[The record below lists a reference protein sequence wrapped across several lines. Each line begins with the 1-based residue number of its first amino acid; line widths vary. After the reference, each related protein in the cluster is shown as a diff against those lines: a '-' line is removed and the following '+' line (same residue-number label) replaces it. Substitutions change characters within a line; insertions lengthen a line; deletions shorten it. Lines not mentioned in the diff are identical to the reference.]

1 MNLLTGQ
8 RRQEEKE
15 RRRSDILDAA
25 TQVAHQHGL
34 AGVTMDLV
42 ARQARL
48 SRALIYVYFRDRDE
62 LQFGLCQ
69 RALALLRDR
78 FQAAMAAVA
87 LGVDKARA
95 CGVAYLTFAR
105 ELPVEFEV
113 LSRFEAHTP
122 DVANMAANESA
133 CMLAG
138 DEVHRLLINAIE
150 LGIRDGSI
158 REDAGPAPVVAVT
171 LWGFTHGVLQLAKT
185 KANVLAHEGVAADQ
199 LLEHALKM
207 ATRSIASEATIARGK
222 AP

>member
-1 MNLLTGQ
+1 MNLLTDQ

-15 RRRSDILDAA
+15 RRRSEILDA
-25 TQVAHQHGL
+25 TTLVAHEHGL

-48 SRALIYVYFRDRDE
+48 SRALLYVYFRDRDE
-62 LQFGLCQ
+62 LFFGLCQ

-78 FQAAMAAVA
+78 FQAAMAGAE

-95 CGVAYLTFAR
+95 CGAAYLMFAR

-122 DVANMAANESA
+122 DIANMAANESA

-138 DEVHRLLINAIE
+138 DEVHKLLINAIE
-150 LGIRDGSI
+150 LGFRDGSI
-158 REDAGPAPVVAVT
+158 RKDAGPAPVVAVT

-199 LLEHALKM
+199 LLEHALNM
-207 ATRSIASEATIARGK
+207 ATRSIASETIIARGK

>member
-1 MNLLTGQ
+1 MNLLTDQ

-15 RRRSDILDAA
+15 RRRSDILDA
-25 TQVAHQHGL
+25 TTLVAREHGL

-48 SRALIYVYFRDRDE
+48 SRALLYVYFRDRDE
-62 LQFGLCQ
+62 LFFGLCQ
-69 RALALLRDR
+69 RALVLLRDR
-78 FQAAMAAVA
+78 FQAAMAAVE

-95 CGVAYLTFAR
+95 CGAAYLAFAR
-105 ELPVEFEV
+105 ELPVEFEA

-138 DEVHRLLINAIE
+138 DDVHKLLINAIE
-150 LGIRDGSI
+150 SGIRDGSI
-158 REDAGPAPVVAVT
+158 RSDVGPPAVVAVT

-207 ATRSIASEATIARGK
+207 ATRSIASDTAIAQSL